1 MNGMKIRGKK
11 KKNIPNW
18 NKIYDIVSETAAI
31 SIVNGQPDHRI
42 IIVESL

>member
-1 MNGMKIRGKK
+1 MKIIGKK

-18 NKIYDIVSETAAI
+18 NNIYDIAKETVTI

-42 IIVESL
+42 MLVK